1 MEIRSENL
9 SLENSYDKMLD
20 LLDRRGL
27 LKERLPFS
35 PGLLEEAVF
44 FAYKMRLITQGD
56 VKKYLNLSREDL
68 RSKIRE
74 WNSGDEGNCSCRMA
88 RNPLVEQ
95 GED

>member
-1 MEIRSENL
+1 MEISPEKL
-9 SLENSYDKMLD
+9 SLENSYEKILD

-35 PGLLEEAVF
+35 AGLLEEAVF

-56 VKKYLNLSREDL
+56 VKKYLNLGREDL